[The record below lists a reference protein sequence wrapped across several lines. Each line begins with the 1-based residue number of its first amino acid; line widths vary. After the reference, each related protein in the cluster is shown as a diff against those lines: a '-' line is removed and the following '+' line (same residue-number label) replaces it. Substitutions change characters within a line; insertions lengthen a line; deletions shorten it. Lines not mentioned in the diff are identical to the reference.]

1 LTDYHSVA
9 EAIKNARFLGPDAG
23 GDAIQKAR
31 LLRRYGGTNKLK
43 KELELEYDA
52 YANNQT
58 SPQLE
63 KVYFLF
69 FKYSC
74 HNENADGC

>member
-1 LTDYHSVA
+1 LTDSQSVA

-23 GDAIQKAR
+23 GDAIQKGR
-31 LLRRYGGTNKLK
+31 FLGPYGDTNKLNK
-43 KELELEYDA
+43 KLELEYDA

-63 KVYFLF
+63 QVFFLIF
-69 FKYSC
+69 YVKK
-74 HNENADGC
+74 NGVGV

>member
-1 LTDYHSVA
+1 MTDYHSVA

-23 GDAIQKAR
+23 GNAMQKAR
-31 LLRRYGGTNKLK
+31 FLGPDGDTIKQNKK
-43 KELELEYDA
+43 LELEYDA

-63 KVYFLF
+63 QVFFLIFYF
-69 FKYSC
+69 
-74 HNENADGC
+74 